1 MLSLFQKSP
10 KRDHRVWSP
19 GLDDEPVK
27 LDEGYAL
34 ARGTLVI
41 YTIPLN
47 MQTYSLRDGLVT

>member
-34 ARGTLVI
+34 AQGTLVM
-41 YTIPLN
+41 YALLLN
-47 MQTYSLRDGLVT
+47 MQTYLLRDGLVT

>member
-10 KRDHRVWSP
+10 KTGSRGLSP

-41 YTIPLN
+41 YTLPHK